1 MNTNVEPIVKQIKN
15 INHISTS
22 SWIDGIKLYAQQYFS
37 NKSDQNLLADKD
49 AFYINNLLKT
59 DFLDYKIQISD
70 SLNISDHFVETVKS
84 FNDSYII
91 PIYNSN
97 IIF

>member
-1 MNTNVEPIVKQIKN
+1 MNTTKEPIIKQIKN
-15 INHISTS
+15 IKYVSST

-37 NKSDQNLLADKD
+37 DKSDQNLLADKD

-70 SLNISDHFVETVKS
+70 SLKISDHFVETVKS

-91 PIYNSN
+91 FFMHYK
-97 IIF
+97 

>member
-1 MNTNVEPIVKQIKN
+1 MNTTIEPIIKQIKN
-15 INHISTS
+15 IDHISSS

-37 NKSDQNLLADKD
+37 DKSDQNLLADKD

-70 SLNISDHFVETVKS
+70 SSKHFR
-84 FNDSYII
+84 
-91 PIYNSN
+91 PLCRNSK
-97 IIF
+97 IFQ